1 MENASSEPLIVAI
14 DGVSGSGKSSTAR
27 EVARRLGIR
36 HIDTGA
42 MYRAH
47 TLLALQKSLPPENV
61 KGLVEVARG
70 MALRFEEPNR
80 VWVNGE
86 DVSEAIRGPEVSSR
100 VSDYC
105 QAEPVR
111 EVLVAAQR
119 RLGLEA
125 PSVVEGRD
133 IGTVVF
139 PDAEFKF
146 YMTAHPEVRAKRR
159 LMELNDTNNQSTL
172 AAILENIQQ
181 RDQKDS
187 SRVHSPLILA
197 PDAQVIDTSNLTF
210 EQQVTIITDFV
221 LSRRTVPVSK

>member
-1 MENASSEPLIVAI
+1 MKHASNDSFIIAI

-47 TLLALQKSLPPENV
+47 THLALKKGIPPQNIPA
-61 KGLVEVARG
+61 LVDVANG
-70 MALRFEEPNR
+70 MDLRFAEAGR
-80 VWVNGE
+80 VSVNGE
-86 DVSEAIRGPEVSSR
+86 DISDAIRGHEVSDR

-111 EVLVAAQR
+111 EVLVEAQR
-119 RLGLEA
+119 KLGLEA

-146 YMTAHPEVRAKRR
+146 YMTARPEVRAKRR
-159 LMELNDTNNQSTL
+159 LMELHELNVASTL
-172 AAILENIQQ
+172 EGILANIEQ
-181 RDQKDS
+181 RDKKDS
-187 SRVHSPLILA
+187 TRAHSPLVQA
-197 PDAQVIDTSNLTF
+197 PDALIIDTSDLTF
-210 EQQVTIITDFV
+210 EQQVTTITDFV
-221 LSRRTVPVSK
+221 LSRRPLPISD

>member
-1 MENASSEPLIVAI
+1 MNNASTETFVIAI

-47 TLLALQKSLPPENV
+47 THLALENGIPPENIPA
-61 KGLVEVARG
+61 LVEVARG
-70 MALRFEEPNR
+70 MALRFEEANR
-80 VWVNGE
+80 VVVNGS
-86 DVSEAIRGPEVSSR
+86 DISDAIRGNLVTEK

-111 EVLVAAQR
+111 EVLVEAQR
-119 RLGLEA
+119 KLGLESPA
-125 PSVVEGRD
+125 VVEGRD

-146 YMTAHPEVRAKRR
+146 YMTARPEVRAKRR
-159 LMELNDTNNQSTL
+159 LMELHDNNVSSTL
-172 AAILENIQQ
+172 DAILANIEQ
-181 RDQKDS
+181 RDKKDS
-187 SRVHSPLILA
+187 TRIHSPLVLA
-197 PDAQVIDTSNLTF
+197 RDAVVIDTSDLTF
-210 EQQVTIITDFV
+210 EQQVITITDFV
-221 LSRRTVPVSK
+221 LSRRPLPISN